1 MCRPERPNVESKQR
15 KLSLGKIG
23 KLILQWF
30 TLKWIL
36 SLWIQLFFYGLPA
49 VTSQVITVIFLNY
62 CSMPG
67 CRFLTNFPTNPSPF
81 GQPFMSDTIN
91 ISKTHVKCPCDHLP
105 RMGSEKK
112 WKRWTSVVE
121 RDRTSGPCLTWP
133 TFQTAYF
140 SCYLQPLNL
149 SSKSSSGLKL
159 CCTDFVL
166 SFLRSRET
174 PRRSVKDRWVSWVC
188 YTDYSAPIDCGM

>member
-49 VTSQVITVIFLNY
+49 VTSQVIRVIFLNY
-62 CSMPG
+62 CSTPG

-91 ISKTHVKCPCDHLP
+91 ISKTLRPFTTNGLRKKMKKMNIRSGTGPDFWSVSDLINLPDSIFFLLPAALRTCRVKAAVAWSYAV
-105 RMGSEKK
+105 RI
-112 WKRWTSVVE
+112 
-121 RDRTSGPCLTWP
+121 
-133 TFQTAYF
+133 
-140 SCYLQPLNL
+140 
-149 SSKSSSGLKL
+149 L
-159 CCTDFVL
+159 C
-166 SFLRSRET
+166 SHS
-174 PRRSVKDRWVSWVC
+174 
-188 YTDYSAPIDCGM
+188 